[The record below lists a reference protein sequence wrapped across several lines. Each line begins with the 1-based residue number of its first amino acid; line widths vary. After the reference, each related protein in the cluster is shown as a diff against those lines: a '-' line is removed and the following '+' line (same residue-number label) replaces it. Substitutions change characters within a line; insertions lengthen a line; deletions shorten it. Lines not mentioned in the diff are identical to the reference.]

1 MFVVACNLIVDVVYG
16 VIDPRV
22 NSTSD
27 REDIME
33 KDTRY
38 ELLDKASISAD
49 QISRPSVSYWKDAW
63 RRFRKDKLAMFGL
76 VMILIVSL
84 FAIFGPMLCPYD
96 YDEADFFSIAQWP
109 SKAHWFGTDALG
121 RDLYGPRA
129 LRRADQPVH
138 RCGGRAGQYVIGV
151 LYGGIAGY
159 FGGKVDNVMMRIV
172 DIIIALPSLLYT
184 ILLMMLMGSNVRSIL
199 IALCLSSWV
208 GTARITR
215 SQVVSLKHQEYAL
228 AAKLAGAS
236 DFQILLRH
244 LLPNAM
250 GPIIVSVMFLIPG
263 AIFSEAFLSFLG
275 IGIQKPMASWGSLAN
290 DAIGTLTSAPYQM
303 FFPIAAIS
311 LTMFSLN
318 FIGDGL
324 RDALDPKLKK

>member
-1 MFVVACNLIVDVVYG
+1 MDKP
-16 VIDPRV
+16 ID
-22 NSTSD
+22 N
-27 REDIME
+27 
-33 KDTRY
+33 RY
-38 ELLDKASISAD
+38 APLDASSLSAD
-49 QISRPSVSYWKDAW
+49 EISRPSVSYWQDAW
-63 RRFRKDKLAMFGL
+63 RRFKRDKLAVFGH
-76 VMILIVSL
+76 IVITIIAL
-84 FAIFGPMLCPYD
+84 FAIFGPMLCPSGYED
-96 YDEADFFSIAQWP
+96 ADFFHVNEWP
-109 SKAHWFGTDALG
+109 SAAHWFGTDALG
-121 RDLYGPRA
+121 RDLYVRVLYGARISLSIGVVAA
-129 LRRADQPVH
+129 LVNM
-138 RCGGRAGQYVIGV
+138 VIGV
-151 LYGGIAGY
+151 LYGGIAG
-159 FGGKVDNVMMRIV
+159 FCGGMVDNVMMRIV
-172 DIIIALPSLLYT
+172 DILIALPSLLYT
-184 ILLMMLMGSNVRSIL
+184 ILLMMLLGTNIRSIL

-228 AAKLAGAS
+228 AGRLAGAS
-236 DFQILLRH
+236 SFEILLRH

-250 GPIIVSVMFLIPG
+250 GPIIVSVMFLIPS

-290 DAIGTLTSAPYQM
+290 DAIEKLNSAPYQM

>member
-1 MFVVACNLIVDVVYG
+1 
-16 VIDPRV
+16 
-22 NSTSD
+22 
-27 REDIME
+27 ME

-96 YDEADFFSIAQWP
+96 YDEADFLSIAQWP

-121 RDLYGPRA
+121 RDLYVR
-129 LRRADQPVH
+129 
-138 RCGGRAGQYVIGV
+138 V